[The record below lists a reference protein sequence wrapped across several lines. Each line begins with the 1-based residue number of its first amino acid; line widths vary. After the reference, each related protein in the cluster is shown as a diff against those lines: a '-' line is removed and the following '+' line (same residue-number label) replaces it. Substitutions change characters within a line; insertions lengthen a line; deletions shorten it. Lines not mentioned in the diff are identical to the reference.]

1 MDSRVTVNEETC
13 ASLREME
20 RHMLELQ
27 REEAKNIEAKVDAVV
42 GALEREDVR
51 ELWPGAP
58 DDLSAA
64 LGNIALSSPTHLLS
78 RREDDF
84 DFDAPGE
91 EVRRGS
97 HTHGLVAAAL
107 DLDQPVGGYRE
118 DDFGFGVPGE
128 EVRRGGEV
136 AQFMD
141 DGRSRPADPLEDICA
156 LLQAAGE
163 NGIDLN
169 RWLTHYDKTG
179 TGVLKKKDLRKA
191 VTSLG
196 LGVLPEG
203 ETTAERAL
211 TGDAFGNLVDYLG
224 GRQDVDVVPY
234 ARLLTMVPSMGMP
247 KRSPATSSPALR
259 PPRAASPPA
268 GRRSP
273 RSPAANRRPTKGG
286 GQRQQRHG
294 LATAEDPGQSPHAN
308 VLASRSAHRMAHV
321 AREVEALQA
330 LPPDMR
336 ATIGQNRA
344 RERVRKRAAA
354 ERTAARKDESLALQK
369 TSRAEKKLCDAVS
382 LTAKMQRVTA
392 RRRKKK
398 EDKKA
403 KARSMQLALQDS
415 STLEDL
421 IRARLSTRSAFGA
434 FLKALK
440 VRDHA
445 GLVTHREKVSGKVV
459 ARVVRECTGLDLP
472 RSAMEKIMLGADKC
486 MREDPNWQKS
496 QPVPDDEGVVVDDVP
511 TKQWSTRT
519 KCPVEFVEKYFRR
532 VRCKT
537 RIAYNKWTRSK
548 GAAASLALK
557 TLSSTIEE
565 ALAGDIEAL
574 QNIQPDILRLEKSAK
589 CALGEGEGDGASG
602 AAADFA
608 VDASSAAAAASA
620 GGTTVDEDGQSTTRK
635 TTRVRRE
642 LRLRKI
648 LPMWQVKAAAED
660 ITDKWLKSLEG
671 RAAVRHAAWAQSN
684 AGRTLDKAVEPDA
697 GTLSTAGTKLREE
710 RLSKLVDGAGGGG
723 GGGSSTSE
731 AAASPSP
738 GGPGAFYEMLS
749 HKLFGEFLR
758 EMISNSEDWLKQ
770 NVRNTL
776 KSWPKRPFDEW
787 MQRRNEQTLRNKE
800 TVAQWRR
807 HKTAQFA
814 QSHVRRVAVVNDV
827 VRCVREL
834 EQMSYREVSDA
845 RLGKTRKAARVGL
858 DIGVCLQEI
867 RKIGMENL
875 AAATPKP
882 SGKGGRRRFKKSS
895 ANQPRKNGDWITLR
909 QFLRVMEQRLF
920 SLKAYP
926 PTANMAGCLLRG
938 ELEDGKML
946 FVITREPPDSVPSI
960 ALERS
965 SELKKEH
972 AERNKAYKKWILQ
985 KAALRKKEAR
995 LLSKTRTKENQRKSK
1010 IRKESAK
1017 AVKQWKKIVEKR
1029 KSPTRFTPRAAWADV
1044 YTAPDERDEWDSGRM

>member
-1 MDSRVTVNEETC
+1 MDRLTVNDETC

-27 REEAKNIEAKVDAVV
+27 REEAKNIEAKVDAVME
-42 GALEREDVR
+42 ALQREDVD

-58 DDLSAA
+58 DDMSAA
-64 LGNIALSSPTHLLS
+64 LGNIAHSSPKQ
-78 RREDDF
+78 R
-84 DFDAPGE
+84 
-91 EVRRGS
+91 
-97 HTHGLVAAAL
+97 LVAEAL
-107 DLDQPVGGYRE
+107 DLDRGYG
-118 DDFGFGVPGE
+118 DDLAFKELDEMRHGE
-128 EVRRGGEV
+128 GDIG
-136 AQFMD
+136 
-141 DGRSRPADPLEDICA
+141 DPLDDICA

-196 LGVLPEG
+196 LGVLDEG

-211 TGDAFGNLVDYLG
+211 SEGSFDVLVDYLG
-224 GRQDVDVVPY
+224 GRQDVDIVPY

-247 KRSPATSSPALR
+247 KRSPGVPSPASTPSR
-259 PPRAASPPA
+259 SASKSA
-268 GRRSP
+268 SRRSP
-273 RSPAANRRPTKGG
+273 RSPAVSDRPSDRPTKG
-286 GQRQQRHG
+286 RHQSQG
-294 LATAEDPGQSPHAN
+294 LTRAEDPGQSPH
-308 VLASRSAHRMAHV
+308 VDMLASRSAHRVARV

-354 ERTAARKDESLALQK
+354 ERSAARKNESLALQK
-369 TSRAEKKLCDAVS
+369 TARAEKRLCDAVS

-398 EDKKA
+398 EDKKS

-415 STLEDL
+415 STLENL
-421 IRARLSTRSAFGA
+421 IRERLSTRSAFGT
-434 FLKALK
+434 FLKSLK

-445 GLVTHREKVSGKVV
+445 GLVTHRKKVSGTVV
-459 ARVVRECTGLDLP
+459 ARVMRECTGLDLP
-472 RSAMEKIMLGADKC
+472 RSAVEKIMRGADKC
-486 MREDPNWQKS
+486 MREDPDWQKA
-496 QPVPDDEGVVVDDVP
+496 QPVPEDGDLADDTSIKKWSVG
-511 TKQWSTRT
+511 TKF
-519 KCPVEFVEKYFRR
+519 PVEFVEKYFRR
-532 VRCKT
+532 IRCKT
-537 RIAYNKWTRSK
+537 RIAYKKWSRSK
-548 GAAASLALK
+548 GAAVSLALK

-565 ALAGDIEAL
+565 SLAGNIEAL
-574 QNIQPDILRLEKSAK
+574 RSIQQEVLCLEKSAK
-589 CALGEGEGDGASG
+589 SALGEGEGEAGAGAAAVSVVDPSFAASASG
-602 AAADFA
+602 APDTSGRSE
-608 VDASSAAAAASA
+608 VA
-620 GGTTVDEDGQSTTRK
+620 GDGPPANRK

-642 LRLRKI
+642 LRQRKI

-684 AGRTLDKAVEPDA
+684 AGRALDKAVEPDA
-697 GTLSTAGTKLREE
+697 GALATAVAKLRDE
-710 RLSKLVDGAGGGG
+710 RLSKLVSGAASLGAD
-723 GGGSSTSE
+723 GSSGSISKE

-758 EMISNSEDWLKQ
+758 EMISNSDDWLKQ
-770 NVRNTL
+770 NAGNTL

-787 MQRRNEQTLRNKE
+787 IQRRNEQTLRNKE

-807 HKTAQFA
+807 HKTAQLA
-814 QSHVRRVAVVNDV
+814 QAHVRRVAVVDDV
-827 VRCVREL
+827 VRCVRQL

-845 RLGKTRKAARVGL
+845 RMGKTRKAARMGL
-858 DIGVCLQEI
+858 DIGMCLQEI
-867 RKIGMENL
+867 RRIGKENS
-875 AAATPKP
+875 AAATPNT
-882 SGKGGRRRFKKSS
+882 SREVGRRRSKKSS
-895 ANQPRKNGDWITLR
+895 TNQPQRNGDWITLS
-909 QFLRVMEQRLF
+909 QFLHVMEQRLF

-926 PTANMAGCLLRG
+926 PTANMASSLLRG
-938 ELEDGKML
+938 EIEDGKTL
-946 FVITREPPDSVPSI
+946 FVINRDGPDSVPSI
-960 ALERS
+960 ALEQRAK
-965 SELKKEH
+965 LKREH
-972 AERNKAYKKWILQ
+972 AERNKAYKKWKLQ

-995 LLSKTRTKENQRKSK
+995 LLAKTRAKENHRKSK
-1010 IRKESAK
+1010 LKKESAK

-1029 KSPTRFTPRAAWADV
+1029 KSPTRFTPRVAWADV
-1044 YTAPDERDEWDSGRM
+1044 FTAPEEADEWGSGRM